1 MLSSGMDMGVKLLSE
16 SEADQ
21 IWEVAFCS
29 ANYVPVSDAGVLDSH
44 VCPVFS
50 RQWIEQQKLIFEEVI
65 NAERLRVN
73 TILMDKLTRAVVK
86 ACKTQDPGQA
96 RHIIAFHALVARAP
110 TFS

>member
-1 MLSSGMDMGVKLLSE
+1 M
-16 SEADQ
+16 
-21 IWEVAFCS
+21 
-29 ANYVPVSDAGVLDSH
+29 SDAGVLDFH
-44 VCPVFS
+44 GCPVFS

-65 NAERLRVN
+65 NAERVRVN

-96 RHIIAFHALVARAP
+96 RHIMAFHALVARAP